1 MSKAFSEIQMSG
13 GGGFITQTRYSG
25 NTATYN
31 VAQQHTL
38 NPRTKYIVADV
49 VAGGG
54 GGQGGYNIGNY
65 AHGKYGGCGGG
76 GGASVL
82 GVVYFIRPEDNS
94 QIPFKAGAA
103 GQGSVRNMPASKGGD
118 SYLGGCVSCSGGEAM
133 NYSLAEF
140 TEWVTT
146 SGSSA
151 YSGGYI
157 FFSALTTLGGKV
169 HFPQTVTGLS
179 PREPSSVA
187 AAADGGWGGAGAI
200 YFDTATKGGRAN
212 NSEPDNLETAF
223 GTIQGGIVAD
233 YHIHTAATAT
243 TPARN
248 DAPGGGGG
256 ATLRGKGGHGLFIG
270 IYDTDWSAGKYGSGG
285 GGGSV
290 TQLNTDNPTA
300 TTSIGANGGAGYVW
314 IREFG

>member
-65 AHGKYGGCGGG
+65 SHGKYGGFGGG

-103 GQGSVRNMPASKGGD
+103 GQGSVRNMPASKGED
-118 SYLGGCVSCSGGEAM
+118 SYLGGFVTCSGGEAM

-187 AAADGGWGGAGAI
+187 AAADGGWGGEGGGRGGGGEGGKGGGK
-200 YFDTATKGGRAN
+200 TKGGGAEGG
-212 NSEPDNLETAF
+212 SYSP
-223 GTIQGGIVAD
+223 TIRSLSPVAGG
-233 YHIHTAATAT
+233 
-243 TPARN
+243 N
-248 DAPGGGGG
+248 G
-256 ATLRGKGGHGLFIG
+256 
-270 IYDTDWSAGKYGSGG
+270 GSGG
-285 GGGSV
+285 GKGNGGSG
-290 TQLNTDNPTA
+290 D
-300 TTSIGANGGAGYVW
+300 GGSG
-314 IREFG
+314 G